1 MSNNSKAL
9 VLLMILM
16 VAFMHTLIANA
27 QQDILVYHVY
37 YNDVLIIQLEV
48 IPNNIVN
55 IKVIPLY
62 NIDTRSYYIIS
73 DLIVSPT
80 KYRFVLSNAKEF
92 AKNVNALIK
101 YKNQLIIIEY
111 KVGRFTRTSI
121 YDDKTGILLRET
133 NIYDDVNIS
142 VVLVTTIGGNLYYN
156 TITVTTPLAIV
167 ILGLA
172 AYSYVKREEIRIL

>member
-1 MSNNSKAL
+1 MSSNSKAL

-16 VAFMHTLIANA
+16 AVFMHTLIAGA
-27 QQDILVYHVY
+27 QQNILVYHIY

-55 IKVIPLY
+55 VKVIPLY
-62 NIDTRSYYIIS
+62 SIDTRSYYIIS

-80 KYRFVLSNAKEF
+80 KYRFVLSDIEGF
-92 AKNVNALIK
+92 AKNVNALVE
-101 YKNQLIIIEY
+101 YGDQSIIIEY
-111 KVGRFTRTSI
+111 KVGRFARTSI
-121 YDDKTGILLRET
+121 YDGKTGILLREV
-133 NIYDDVNIS
+133 NIYNDVNIS

-172 AYSYVKREEIRIL
+172 AYSYIKREEVRIL